1 MITTRMANGE
11 RRMAVTDGFPIP
23 TRWTV
28 SGLRVGGICFDCECR
43 VLEFA
48 GENDMRLAWCDCW
61 FPEDHH
67 GMEILSA

>member
-1 MITTRMANGE
+1 LKPEAGKRTLTK
-11 RRMAVTDGFPIP
+11 DFPYP
-23 TRWTV
+23 VQRFTV
-28 SGLRVGGICFDCECR
+28 SGLLVGGICFDCECR

-48 GENDMRLAWCDCW
+48 GDNDIRLAWCDCG